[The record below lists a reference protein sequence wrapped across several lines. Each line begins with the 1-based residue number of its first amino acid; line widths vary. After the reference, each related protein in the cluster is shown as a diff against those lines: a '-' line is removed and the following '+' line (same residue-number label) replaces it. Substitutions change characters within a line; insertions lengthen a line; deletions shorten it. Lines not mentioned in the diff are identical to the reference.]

1 MRRSF
6 GAAKE
11 RRRFRRHSCSSLNR
25 TGTYGDVSLAQG
37 WNLSTYSQGTFVTA
51 PTTLAQAKAMIEENF
66 GNFDPAWLPF
76 DEMDEYTKSFFAPI
90 SGTKYKRLGNDA
102 LRIEFNLYG
111 K

>member
-1 MRRSF
+1 
-6 GAAKE
+6 
-11 RRRFRRHSCSSLNR
+11 
-25 TGTYGDVSLAQG
+25 
-37 WNLSTYSQGTFVTA
+37 
-51 PTTLAQAKAMIEENF
+51 MIEENF

-111 K
+111 RDGSNG